1 MTSPSFETAPADA
14 RRIIA
19 GFKSSDRCIVQAR
32 AVADDLPSKEGAHL
46 PQSVRLVMTK
56 HDDVLGVE
64 AHDEV
69 IAVTPKSHQQ
79 FRTLATR
86 GQLNLIKIAI
96 GVSKKPRHIGCRG

>member
-1 MTSPSFETAPADA
+1 MIFH
-14 RRIIA
+14 
-19 GFKSSDRCIVQAR
+19 
-32 AVADDLPSKEGAHL
+32 SKEGAHL

>member
-1 MTSPSFETAPADA
+1 
-14 RRIIA
+14 
-19 GFKSSDRCIVQAR
+19 
-32 AVADDLPSKEGAHL
+32 
-46 PQSVRLVMTK
+46 MTK